1 MSVTRRYN
9 LLYNFSSL
17 GLIQVVNFLLSLVVI
32 PYVISVVGVDGFG
45 VIAVA
50 QVVIFYLSVI
60 ADYGFSRTAI
70 RDVALYKDD
79 RARISRI
86 FFTVLASKF
95 VLCFFTLL
103 ILLILLFT
111 VPLFNQHFS
120 VYLFAFSFV
129 FGQAFLVN
137 WFFQGLEKMQYMA
150 FASLLSR
157 LLFVAFVFIFM
168 REKDDTWMYI
178 FFMGMGNMVAGL
190 ISIYAVTRMYK
201 LELVKPDRA
210 AIKYE
215 LQEGWSYTV
224 GNLSQTTIQYIG
236 IFILRL
242 FTNDVVVG
250 YYSIGERI
258 YFAMKLILDT
268 FSQVAY
274 PRACILLQEGTVQV
288 TNFFRRTYIPFLGLV
303 VIGSTL
309 IFLLASEI
317 IFFFTMHYYDY
328 AAFLLRGLCVAVI
341 IVCINIPGSLML
353 LAGNH
358 KRSFLRIF
366 ATAALINIAA
376 NFILAPVWNA
386 KGTLISVLIT
396 ELLITVAVYRE
407 VYHLYEMKG
416 IGKKTINE

>member
-1 MSVTRRYN
+1 MSAPRQYK

-17 GLIQVVNFLLSLVVI
+17 GLIQVANFLLSLVVI
-32 PYVISVVGVDGFG
+32 PYVISTVGVDGFG

-50 QVVIFYLSVI
+50 QVLTFYLSVI

-79 RARISRI
+79 KARLSRI
-86 FFTVLASKF
+86 FFTVLASKL

-103 ILLILLFT
+103 ILFILLLT
-111 VPLFNQHFS
+111 IPLFNQHFI
-120 VYLFAFSFV
+120 VYLLAFSFV

-137 WFFQGLEKMQYMA
+137 WFFQGLEKMQYTA

-157 LLFVAFVFIFM
+157 LLFVVFIFIFL
-168 REKDDTWMYI
+168 RGEDDTWMYI
-178 FFMGMGNMVAGL
+178 FFMGMGNVIAGL
-190 ISIYAVTRMYK
+190 VSIYAVIKMYK
-201 LELVKPDRA
+201 LEFVKPDRA

-215 LQEGWSYTV
+215 LQEGWSFTI
-224 GNLSQTTIQYIG
+224 GNLSQTTIQYLG

-242 FTNDVVVG
+242 FTNDIVVG
-250 YYSIGERI
+250 YYSIAERI
-258 YFAMKLILDT
+258 YFAMKLMLDV
-268 FSQVAY
+268 FSQAAY

-303 VIGSTL
+303 VIGSTF
-309 IFLLASEI
+309 IFLLSSEI
-317 IFFFTMHYYDY
+317 IFFFTAHYYDY

-341 IVCINIPGSLML
+341 IVCLNIPGSLIL

-358 KRSFLRIF
+358 KKSFFRIF
-366 ATAALINIAA
+366 ATGALINIVA

-386 KGTLISVLIT
+386 TGTMISVLLT
-396 ELLITVAVYRE
+396 ELLITMAVYWEIYR
-407 VYHLYEMKG
+407 LYKV
-416 IGKKTINE
+416 KKYKKR